1 MGRFRDKL
9 LSVFRGCCGID
20 SFGKFTLVVYVII
33 ILVNLFFGN
42 PYVYIAA
49 YAVLAYTLFRFF
61 SKNTVKRSA
70 ENRKYL
76 KIKKNIG
83 IELKLFFD
91 RFRYIK
97 TARFRKCSHCRAI
110 VKLPN
115 VGGKHTVKCPKC
127 GEKFDVNILL

>member
-1 MGRFRDKL
+1 MGSFREKIARFI
-9 LSVFRGCCGID
+9 RGCYGID
-20 SFGKFTLVVYVII
+20 SFGKFTLLAYAVLI
-33 ILVNLFFGN
+33 ILNLFFRN
-42 PYVYIAA
+42 IYVYLAA
-49 YAVLAYTLFRFF
+49 YAVVIYAFFRFF

-76 KIKKNIG
+76 AVKKSIG
-83 IELKLFFD
+83 VEAKLFID

-97 TARFRKCSHCRAI
+97 TARFRKCRHCRAI